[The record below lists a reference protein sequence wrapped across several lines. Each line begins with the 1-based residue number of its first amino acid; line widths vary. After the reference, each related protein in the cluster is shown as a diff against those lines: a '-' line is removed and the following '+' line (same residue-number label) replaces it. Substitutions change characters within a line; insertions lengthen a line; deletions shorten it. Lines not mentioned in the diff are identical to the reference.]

1 MNSKKFLIVSVLFLL
16 VIQAFLFY
24 SDKPKQIN
32 EIHFPYRAQGLTE
45 REAAAHLLS
54 RFTFGAAPGQIDE
67 VVKMGLET
75 WFAKQLEGSFSE
87 DSLQQRLSK
96 FQFLNLSN
104 SQIVNTF
111 PRPVK
116 LLKMAENEGYI
127 PKDSVDAIPRNEIR
141 TKLTAYI
148 KEKNIHTQGELIRE
162 LINQKIIR
170 ASYANNQLQEV
181 LTDFWF
187 NHFNVALTKPQVIP
201 FVLAYER
208 DAIRP
213 NVLGKFNE
221 LLLATAKSPAM
232 LTYLDNFSSAGESD
246 ALPNAQLRQRIV
258 ERRQRRNLDN
268 QDSNVVNQNKNTRK
282 NNGINEN
289 YAREVMELHTM
300 GVDGGYT
307 QSDVT
312 QAARILTGWSI
323 YPMGEEYGGQIRK
336 MIENIGEDKLI
347 ERGFVR
353 EGDFFFVKSRHD
365 INAKTVLGKNYQANG
380 GYEEGVDLLYRLAH
394 HSSTSKFICKKL
406 AIRFVSDNPPQSL
419 IDKMSKTFLEKE
431 GDIKQVMITMVNAP
445 EFWSKQVLREKTKS
459 PFELV
464 ISSVRALNAKVNFPF
479 QLYRQLEKMG
489 QKIYY
494 YQAPTGFPDR
504 ADSWINTGAL
514 LNRMNFGIEITSQQ
528 IRGTR
533 VDLLKLNKDHEPENA
548 EAALRTYARLLMPER
563 DMEPTI
569 KRLLPLLT
577 DPALQQK
584 LLKSSSDTK
593 SDDLMEIDDL
603 FSEEDDKYKSERNS
617 LAQVVGIIIGSPEF
631 QRR

>member
-1 MNSKKFLIVSVLFLL
+1 MTPKKFILFSVSFAL

-24 SDKPKQIN
+24 RDKPIQIN

-45 REAAAHLLS
+45 RQAAAHLLS
-54 RFTFGAAPGQIDE
+54 RFTFGVTPRQIDE
-67 VVKMGLET
+67 VVTMGLEN
-75 WFAKQLEGSFSE
+75 WFAKQLDGSFSE
-87 DSLQQRLSK
+87 DTLKQKLSK

-127 PKDSVDAIPRNEIR
+127 PKDSADAIPRNEIR
-141 TKLTAYI
+141 TKLAAYI
-148 KEKNIHTQGELIRE
+148 KEKNIHTQPELIRE
-162 LINQKIIR
+162 LVNQKIIR
-170 ASYANNQLQEV
+170 ATYANNQLQEV

-201 FVLAYER
+201 FALAYER
-208 DAIRP
+208 DVIRP
-213 NVLGKFNE
+213 NILSKFSQ

-246 ALPNAQLRQRIV
+246 TLPNAQLRQRIE

-268 QDSNVVNQNKNTRK
+268 QDSNVVNQNKNTRR

-289 YAREVMELHTM
+289 YARELMELHTM

-307 QSDVT
+307 QEDVT

-336 MIENIGEDKLI
+336 MIENIGEDKLT

-353 EGDFFFVKSRHD
+353 DGDFFFVKSRHD
-365 INAKTVLGKNYQANG
+365 IKTKTVLGKNYPANG
-380 GYEEGVDLLYRLAH
+380 GCEEGVDLLNRLAQH
-394 HSSTSKFICKKL
+394 PATAKFICKKM
-406 AIRFVSDNPPQSL
+406 AVRFVSDNPPQSL

-431 GDIKQVMITMVNAP
+431 GDIKQVMITMVNSP
-445 EFWSKQVLREKTKS
+445 EFWSKQVLRQKTKS

-464 ISSVRALNAKVNFPF
+464 ISSVRVLNAKVNFPF

-504 ADSWINTGAL
+504 ADYWINTGAL
-514 LNRMNFGIEITSQQ
+514 LNRMNFGIAITSQQ
-528 IRGTR
+528 ISGTR
-533 VDLLKLNKDHEPENA
+533 LDLLKLNNNHEPENA
-548 EAALRTYARLLMPER
+548 EAALRTYLHLLMPER

-577 DPALQQK
+577 NPSLQQK

-593 SDDLMEIDDL
+593 SEDLMEFDDL
-603 FSEEDDKYKSERNS
+603 FSEEDNKAKLEMNS